1 MFLNQNVL
9 NNESWTLG
17 KQDFK
22 CIEVLFFFLLCVF
35 KSIFLA
41 FKMSLVTELDAD
53 WSPFPVRYVRSFST
67 SNLFLKVILTT

>member
-22 CIEVLFFFLLCVF
+22 CIEVLLFFLLCVF
-35 KSIFLA
+35 KSSFLA

-53 WSPFPVRYVRSFST
+53 WSPFPVRYVRSFFT